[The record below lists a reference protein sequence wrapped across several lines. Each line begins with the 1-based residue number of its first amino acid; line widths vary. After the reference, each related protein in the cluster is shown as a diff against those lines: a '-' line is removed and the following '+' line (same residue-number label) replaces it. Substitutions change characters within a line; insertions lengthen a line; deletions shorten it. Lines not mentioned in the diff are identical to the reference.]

1 MYGDFE
7 DWLDGS
13 LWPSLSAEALEL
25 DAAEGAVDFEL
36 TTDARATALRFDVH
50 PATVRRNEKLT
61 SGNEPEKYHMEL
73 TLPSDSA
80 YECGDYLAVLPQNT
94 EDLVKTVLAR
104 FNLPWDAVI
113 NIKGEGPSALPLNT
127 PTPVSEILRSYVEL
141 SQPVTKKVSSG
152 RLCRNNADNK

>member
-13 LWPSLSAEALEL
+13 LWPSMNTATP
-25 DAAEGAVDFEL
+25 DDVTQDGVDFEL

-50 PATVRRNEKLT
+50 PATVLRNDKLT
-61 SGNEPEKYHMEL
+61 SGTEPEKYHIDL
-73 TLPSDSA
+73 ALPSDST
-80 YECGDYLAVLPQNT
+80 YECGDYLAVLPQNG
-94 EDLVKTVLAR
+94 EDLVKVVMSR
-104 FNLPWDAVI
+104 FSLPWDAIITV
-113 NIKGEGPSALPLNT
+113 KGEGSSALPLNT

-152 RLCRNNADNK
+152 SRCW